1 MAPPATAITS
11 PAATDGEVYDRQKE
25 VRDFD
30 ESKLGVKGLVD
41 TGISTIPRFFIHKNF
56 KPPAAKD
63 DDNDV
68 VIPTIDLSGVD
79 LPERRA
85 KIAEQ
90 ISDASRQLGFFQIVN
105 HEIPVETLDRFVGAV
120 RGFHELPKEEKAKL
134 YHREF
139 GRGVSFFSNIDL
151 LHSQAA
157 SWRDTLQMRLGPEL
171 PDLESIPEICRNEVI
186 EWSESSK
193 RVAELLME
201 LLCEGL
207 GLKSKAL
214 KERRFLE
221 SRVMVGHYYPY
232 CPQPDLTVGIASH
245 TDPGALTLLLQ
256 DQVGGLQV
264 KSGEKW
270 VDVDPVRGALV
281 VNIGDLLQ
289 YKSVEHRVLA
299 NPSSEPRVS
308 VAVFF
313 NSDEAEAV
321 LGPFPELISDEK
333 PAVYRQFP
341 RSDYMKRFFTKE
353 LDGRTLT
360 NFYKV

>member
-289 YKSVEHRVLA
+289 V
-299 NPSSEPRVS
+299 
-308 VAVFF
+308 
-313 NSDEAEAV
+313 
-321 LGPFPELISDEK
+321 
-333 PAVYRQFP
+333 
-341 RSDYMKRFFTKE
+341 
-353 LDGRTLT
+353 
-360 NFYKV
+360 